1 MKERLDV
8 LLVKRNLASSREKA
22 KAIIMSGNVFVDGQ
36 REDKAGTSF
45 SEEVQIEVRGHALP
59 YVSRGGLKLEKAM
72 KNFDVS
78 MEGKVCTDVG
88 SSTGGFTDCMLQ
100 NGAVKV
106 FAIDVGHG
114 QLDWKL
120 RQDERVVCMEKTNI
134 RYVQPE
140 EGNFSKIKIPKDID
154 CVLTVGG
161 DGTFIQASRRLFGRE
176 LPMLGINMGT
186 LGYLTEVEVQNVEEA
201 VKQLV
206 EGNYT
211 IEERMM
217 LYGSAAYRNV
227 RDVALN
233 DIVMTRSGSM
243 KIVHFNLYVNGEF
256 LNSYDADG
264 LIVSTPTGSTAYN
277 LSAGGPIVEPTAS
290 LIVVTPICSHALN
303 SRSIV
308 FADKDEIV
316 IEIGAKRENQIEEAV
331 IAYDGADEVTLH
343 TGDRIR
349 IKKAWETAKIVKLS
363 KVSFLETLR
372 EKMKGN

>member
-1 MKERLDV
+1 
-8 LLVKRNLASSREKA
+8 
-22 KAIIMSGNVFVDGQ
+22 
-36 REDKAGTSF
+36 
-45 SEEVQIEVRGHALP
+45 
-59 YVSRGGLKLEKAM
+59 
-72 KNFDVS
+72 
-78 MEGKVCTDVG
+78 
-88 SSTGGFTDCMLQ
+88 
-100 NGAVKV
+100 
-106 FAIDVGHG
+106 
-114 QLDWKL
+114 
-120 RQDERVVCMEKTNI
+120 
-134 RYVQPE
+134 
-140 EGNFSKIKIPKDID
+140 
-154 CVLTVGG
+154 
-161 DGTFIQASRRLFGRE
+161 
-176 LPMLGINMGT
+176 
-186 LGYLTEVEVQNVEEA
+186 
-201 VKQLV
+201 
-206 EGNYT
+206 
-211 IEERMM
+211 M
-217 LYGSAAYRNV
+217 LYGSAAYRDV

-308 FADKDEIV
+308 FSDKDEIV

-331 IAYDGADEVTLH
+331 IAYDGADEVPLH

>member
-1 MKERLDV
+1 MCVDGRRR
-8 LLVKRNLASSREKA
+8 RNLYPGIQTSVRAGASDAWNQYGHPWLS
-22 KAIIMSGNVFVDGQ
+22 D
-36 REDKAGTSF
+36 
-45 SEEVQIEVRGHALP
+45 RG
-59 YVSRGGLKLEKAM
+59 RGAE
-72 KNFDVS
+72 
-78 MEGKVCTDVG
+78 C
-88 SSTGGFTDCMLQ
+88 
-100 NGAVKV
+100 
-106 FAIDVGHG
+106 
-114 QLDWKL
+114 
-120 RQDERVVCMEKTNI
+120 
-134 RYVQPE
+134 
-140 EGNFSKIKIPKDID
+140 
-154 CVLTVGG
+154 
-161 DGTFIQASRRLFGRE
+161 RRGC
-176 LPMLGINMGT
+176 
-186 LGYLTEVEVQNVEEA
+186 
-201 VKQLV
+201 KQLV

-331 IAYDGADEVTLH
+331 IAYDGADEVPLH